1 MSTTLNTCIL
11 LKLNSTIS
19 LVDIVS
25 HVENNQN
32 RVNVVI
38 IINKIT
44 AIAGRTTYQTF

>member
-1 MSTTLNTCIL
+1 MSTNLNTCKL
-11 LKLNSTIS
+11 LKVNSTIS
-19 LVDIVS
+19 LIDIVS

-44 AIAGRTTYQTF
+44 AIGRTTYQTF